1 MAINLPLLNITM
13 VFFFIIMTIFFVI
26 FFSKYRWIYDTDLRD
41 DDDDDY
47 DDDDC
52 FYFSKYSRIDPQHS
66 SPASQSI
73 VKLSNV
79 VSSLTIMIMMTMMM
93 MIMIDNN

>member
-1 MAINLPLLNITM
+1 MMTNLFMIY
-13 VFFFIIMTIFFVI
+13 
-26 FFSKYRWIYDTDLRD
+26 FSKYRWIYDTDLRD
-41 DDDDDY
+41 

-66 SPASQSI
+66 SPSSQSI

-79 VSSLTIMIMMTMMM
+79 VSSLTIMIMMTMIIMM
-93 MIMIDNN
+93 MIITIIMIIDNWLQLWIW